1 MKKLIL
7 IAMTCLSAV
16 ATAADDKLYSL
27 ECNLKSD
34 RNVGFEEVSV
44 KAKLILADWMKEVT
58 VRTVTKD
65 HNGKDVVTTGRR
77 LQWSADENYKPI
89 KYKNHVRYQLD
100 HLVDVED
107 FSDFNPDC
115 CSMKMMVPKNAD
127 QLQSFEAPVIT
138 NCEQSGGTMVLS
150 CKTIERER

>member
-7 IAMTCLSAV
+7 IAITCLSAA

-34 RNVGFEEVSV
+34 RNVGFDEVSV

-58 VRTVTKD
+58 VRVVTKD
-65 HNGKDVVTTGRR
+65 HNGQDVATIGRR
-77 LQWSADENYKPI
+77 LQWEADQNYKPR

-100 HLVDVED
+100 KLVDVSD
-107 FSDFNPDC
+107 FSDFNPDGC
-115 CSMKMMVPKNAD
+115 YMNMLVPRNAD

-138 NCEQSGGTMVLS
+138 NCEQSGGTMVLA
-150 CKTIERER
+150 CKTIVRER